1 MRKTKTFKIE
11 GNDKSFEVRE
21 LKVKEIIGLL
31 QQASTKAETSTELFG
46 LKEVL
51 EDNFLPLVS
60 NVTMDDIQEM
70 TPSEL
75 EIVYNHFREVNK
87 AFFDVARTTG
97 FQEIAEELKKAFLSD
112 FSALFASSSR
122 QAIPGP

>member
-31 QQASTKAETSTELFG
+31 QDASSKAERSTELFG

-75 EIVYNHFREVNK
+75 EIVYNHFKEVNK
-87 AFFDVARTTG
+87 AFFDIARTTG
-97 FQEIAEELKKAFLSD
+97 FQEIVNELKSIFISD
-112 FSALFASSSR
+112 FSALLASLSKP
-122 QAIPGP
+122 AMVEP